1 MAERCCD
8 HSITLLND
16 DLAELSASA
25 NPPVQGEDRVRQ
37 MRFVRRIHRMR
48 TLGLALGFVCVASVL
63 QLHQS
68 SIGWW
73 IALAVNG
80 FVWPHVAWLLAA
92 RSAHPTRYEIR
103 NLLID
108 SALGGVWIAVM
119 QFNLLPSLVLATML
133 SVDKVGVGGLPLLA
147 RTAALLTLTCAVTSA
162 LLGFPMQIATPMD
175 VMLACLPL
183 LVVYPLAIG
192 NATYSLAK
200 QLARQN
206 KRLDELG
213 RTDALT
219 GLAHRRQCLALV
231 ESELARHRRNGRPAV
246 LVILDI
252 DHFKSINDRYG
263 HPIGDEVLC
272 KVAQVLLESSR
283 KSDSVARYG
292 GDEFVMMLPETTLR
306 GAEEASRRIRAK
318 LEGVSFRAGPGPA
331 LYSQS
336 RRGRSKRANGRRR
349 LGAAGRRR
357 ALSGEAGRTQ
367 SLRGRGA
374 ACCGK
379 SLTTAPCNDKTE
391 YPRTKQ
397 RKRAGLGDADDS
409 ADIPAQSQAHEKDVV
424 VIGGVDREYVE

>member
-1 MAERCCD
+1 MCDCCAD
-8 HSITLLND
+8 HSASLRDD
-16 DLAELSASA
+16 DLAEISASGDH
-25 NPPVQGEDRVRQ
+25 PVQGDDRVRQ
-37 MRFVRRIHRMR
+37 MRFVRRIHWMR

-73 IALAVNG
+73 IALAVNA
-80 FVWPHVAWLLAA
+80 FAWPHVAWLLAA
-92 RSAHPTRYEIR
+92 RSAHPTRSEIR
-103 NLLID
+103 NLMID

-119 QFNLLPSLVLATML
+119 QFNLLPSVVLATML
-133 SVDKVGVGGLPLLA
+133 SVDKVGVGGMRLLA
-147 RTAALLTLTCAVTSA
+147 KTSA
-162 LLGFPMQIATPMD
+162 LLIVACGVTWAVLGLPVQIATPMD

-183 LVVYPLAIG
+183 LAIYPLAIG

-200 QLARQN
+200 RLARQN

-219 GLAHRRQCLALV
+219 GLANRRQCLALV

-272 KVAQVLLESSR
+272 KVAKVLLESSR

-292 GDEFVMMLPETTLR
+292 GDEFVIMLPETTLR

-318 LEGVSFRAGPGPA
+318 LEAVSFERAPD
-331 LYSQS
+331 LHCTVS
-336 RRGRSKRANGRRR
+336 
-349 LGAAGRRR
+349 LGAAEASAQMDVDAWVRQADDALYR
-357 ALSGEAGRTQ
+357 AKLAGRNRFEAAAP
-367 SLRGRGA
+367 LGA
-374 ACCGK
+374 G
-379 SLTTAPCNDKTE
+379 S
-391 YPRTKQ
+391 
-397 RKRAGLGDADDS
+397 
-409 ADIPAQSQAHEKDVV
+409 
-424 VIGGVDREYVE
+424 

>member
-1 MAERCCD
+1 MSDCCAD
-8 HSITLLND
+8 DSASLLDD
-16 DLAELSASA
+16 DLAEISASG
-25 NPPVQGEDRVRQ
+25 NPPVQGDDRARQ

-48 TLGLALGFVCVASVL
+48 TLGLALGFVCVAAVL

-73 IALAVNG
+73 IALAANA

-92 RSAHPTRYEIR
+92 RSAHPTRFEIR
-103 NLLID
+103 NLMID

-119 QFNLLPSLVLATML
+119 QFNLLPSVVLATML

-147 RTAALLTLTCAVTSA
+147 RTSALLILTCAVTSA
-162 LLGFPMQIATPMD
+162 LLGFPVQIETPMD
-175 VMLACLPL
+175 VLLACLPL
-183 LVVYPLAIG
+183 VVVYPLAIG
-192 NATYSLAK
+192 NATHSLANK
-200 QLARQN
+200 LARQN

-219 GLAHRRQCLALV
+219 GLANRRQCLSLV

-272 KVAQVLLESSR
+272 KVAKVLLESSR
-283 KSDSVARYG
+283 RSDSVARYG

-318 LEGVSFRAGPGPA
+318 LEGVAFERAA
-331 LYSQS
+331 DLHCTVS
-336 RRGRSKRANGRRR
+336 
-349 LGAAGRRR
+349 LGAAEASAQMDVDAWVRQADDALYR
-357 ALSGEAGRTQ
+357 AKLAGRNRFEAAAPAGAD
-367 SLRGRGA
+367 LRG
-374 ACCGK
+374 
-379 SLTTAPCNDKTE
+379 
-391 YPRTKQ
+391 
-397 RKRAGLGDADDS
+397 
-409 ADIPAQSQAHEKDVV
+409 
-424 VIGGVDREYVE
+424 